1 MTRDKGSI
9 NYSHYKYAVTFK
21 GKTQYFAAQPRIK
34 ERYNLST
41 NAVTRCLR
49 HSDEIDD
56 RCYLKDYKI
65 ITISPLP
72 IYKITREYKSDDEY
86 HIIYKKIV
94 YTTLNP

>member
-9 NYSHYKYAVTFK
+9 NYSHYKYAVTFQ

-49 HSDEIDD
+49 HADEIED
-56 RCYLKDYKI
+56 R
-65 ITISPLP
+65 
-72 IYKITREYKSDDEY
+72 
-86 HIIYKKIV
+86 
-94 YTTLNP
+94 